1 MDALKLRSY
10 VFEFSKEKD
19 TAVTKTSEAPSSVT
33 TTTEEEKGNVK
44 FAVGTTFN
52 REKTGDS
59 LTHCT
64 KIELVVK
71 TF

>member
-1 MDALKLRSY
+1 MTLSAYFLVLNCIQIQI

-52 REKTGDS
+52 REKTGD
-59 LTHCT
+59 
-64 KIELVVK
+64 
-71 TF
+71 